1 VPGADAALSP
11 CVPFP
16 ICFCVWLWALLRSEY
31 RAGRDGAR
39 GGGRNGPP
47 FNGPPGHGGGPGNAP
62 GPAGGGLNAMAQKM
76 IAAMAA
82 GAGGP
87 PRHGGAPL
95 PPNAPGGQ
103 MAGPFRLDGCSAS
116 LPYIPTLWTSVLL
129 CWRATLQPC
138 SALPR
143 ALRGHALRGP
153 GPVPCTRAAKCVV
166 SKRSTRGGSI

>member
-1 VPGADAALSP
+1 MPGADAALSP

-31 RAGRDGAR
+31 GAGRDGAR

-129 CWRATLQPC
+129 CWRALLACSAGVRPC
-138 SALPR
+138 SL
-143 ALRGHALRGP
+143 ALRCHVLGEDMLCEDLDLCAARGRP
-153 GPVPCTRAAKCVV
+153 NVW
-166 SKRSTRGGSI
+166 